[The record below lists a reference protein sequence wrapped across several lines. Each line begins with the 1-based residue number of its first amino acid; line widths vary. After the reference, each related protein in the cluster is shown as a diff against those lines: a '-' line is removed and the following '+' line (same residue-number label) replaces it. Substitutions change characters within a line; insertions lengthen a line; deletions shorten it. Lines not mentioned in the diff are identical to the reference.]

1 MKKSWL
7 LLLIPIVLIGW
18 YIWGRADSATVIH
31 FAPVQQ
37 TTIESTV
44 PTNGK
49 VEPAEWAAARA
60 ETAGVVKSIQVQRGE
75 AVQAGQTLITI
86 DAVTAASELA
96 GALARRQEAQAEASM
111 VTGGG
116 KAAAVASLDDQ
127 LTAAKATVEMD
138 QRNFDSLSRLAD
150 KQAATKVQVQEAKDA
165 LQHAKLQVIAIQDQR
180 KTLVTASDRTMALA
194 RVNSAQAAVDL
205 AQQRMA
211 YGIVRSPAT
220 GTLYQFDLK
229 PGAYLQPGD
238 LIGLVGNLNQVKV
251 IVYVDEPD
259 LGRVRLGMPVNIT
272 WDAQPG
278 RKWTGRVDKLP
289 TQIVSLGARTVGE
302 VSTVVDN
309 PNHDLLPGV
318 SVNATII
325 SKVVT
330 LALSVPKAALHSMRG
345 QTGVY
350 KLNGRSIAWTP
361 VSTGVSDV
369 NNVQVESGLQLSDK
383 VADRVIDPSDAE
395 LKDGLRVK
403 AQFN

>member
-7 LLLIPIVLIGW
+7 LLLIPVVLIGW
-18 YIWGRADSATVIH
+18 WIWGRADAAPLIH
-31 FAPVQQ
+31 FSPVQQ
-37 TTIESTV
+37 ITIESTV

-60 ETAGVVKSIQVQRGE
+60 ETAGVVQSIQVQRGE
-75 AVQAGQTLITI
+75 TVRAGQTLVTI

-96 GALARRQEAQAEASM
+96 GALARRQEAQAEAAM

-127 LTAAKATVEMD
+127 LIAAKVTVEMD
-138 QRNFDSLSRLAD
+138 QRNLDSLSRLAA
-150 KQAATKVQVQEAKDA
+150 KQAATRVQVQEAKDA
-165 LQHAKLQVIAIQDQR
+165 LEHAKLQVTAIQDQR
-180 KTLVTASDRTMALA
+180 KTLVTASDRTMAQA

-205 AQQRMA
+205 AKQRIA
-211 YGIVRSPAT
+211 YGIVPSPAS

-238 LIGLVGNLNQVKV
+238 LVGLVGNLNQVKV

-259 LGRVRLGMPVNIT
+259 LGRVRQGMPVNIT

-309 PNHDLLPGV
+309 PNHSLLPGV

-330 LALSVPKAALHSMRG
+330 LAMSVPKAALHSMRG

-350 KLNGRSIAWTP
+350 RLNGKMLAWTP

-369 NNVQVESGLQLSDK
+369 NNVQVESGLGLSDK
-383 VADRVIDPSDAE
+383 VADRVVDPPDAE
-395 LKDGLRVK
+395 LKDGMRVK
-403 AQFN
+403 AQFK